1 MQYQYNIIL
10 ILIQYQ
16 NNIKIILSINIEFTF
31 KNIKSIKYRFIIF

>member
-16 NNIKIILSINIEFTF
+16 NNIKMILSINIEFTF
-31 KNIKSIKYRFIIF
+31 KNIKSIKYR